1 MRKTAS
7 SRHKSLYVAGVL
19 VLLLG
24 ACKENA
30 ESAEDAY
37 ERGVWDGAMEVCWE
51 IRSISDHVYQRL
63 RSTRYC

>member
-1 MRKTAS
+1 MRKNAS
-7 SRHKSLYVAGVL
+7 VGLKSLYAASVL

-24 ACKENA
+24 GCK

-51 IRSISDHVYQRL
+51 VRRISDHVYQQL
-63 RSTRYC
+63 RSRRYC